1 MKTSRY
7 TTLKTQTRFSPFLR
21 LTKSRGYEGRGSAK
35 QRRSL
40 VSARCQDL
48 ITNQIADA
56 RYMCSLRSRRRK
68 IGRALSGQITAR
80 ELWPVSIW
88 LTRSARCCVNSRLGR
103 DHIKARLVI
112 RQSST
117 PARGT
122 VVPVNDEYNVI
133 ASDNERVQR

>member
-1 MKTSRY
+1 MKAS
-7 TTLKTQTRFSPFLR
+7 LDDNTQTPTHLSSLVRQTNSLVRERSFDDR
-21 LTKSRGYEGRGSAK
+21 LTLFG
-35 QRRSL
+35 
-40 VSARCQDL
+40 
-48 ITNQIADA
+48 
-56 RYMCSLRSRRRK
+56 
-68 IGRALSGQITAR
+68 
-80 ELWPVSIW
+80 
-88 LTRSARCCVNSRLGR
+88 RSARCCVSNSRLGR